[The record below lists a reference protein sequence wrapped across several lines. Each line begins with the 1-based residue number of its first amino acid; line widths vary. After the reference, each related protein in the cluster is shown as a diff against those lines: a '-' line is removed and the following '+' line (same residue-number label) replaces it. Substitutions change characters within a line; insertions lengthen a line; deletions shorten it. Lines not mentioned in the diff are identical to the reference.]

1 MTNLVSLNQITAD
14 AQLEFRNLLQKIHTL
29 MGNYDNAYGAE
40 DSRSEF
46 FVIHFQ
52 LNLWLV
58 IQFDSFLEVLDRRG
72 NRISRYIE
80 LTEQDR
86 T

>member
-40 DSRSEF
+40 DSKSEF
-46 FVIHFQ
+46 FVDM
-52 LNLWLV
+52 V
-58 IQFDSFLEVLDRRG
+58 IFVRRHRAPERPPKK
-72 NRISRYIE
+72 N
-80 LTEQDR
+80 
-86 T
+86 